1 MGRSAN
7 LPRGLVER
15 FRARGGTWPDDT
27 GCALLHVDMDA
38 FYASVEIRDHP
49 ELAGKPVVVG
59 GTAHRGVVASANY
72 LAREYGVR
80 SAMPTSHARRLAPHA
95 VFVPPNFA
103 RYQEVSRGVMAIF
116 RDITPLV
123 EPLSLDE
130 AFLDVGGALRRL
142 RSSPGAVAQ
151 EIRRQVEQAHGI
163 TCSVGVAPTKFLAKL
178 ASGLCKPDGMMV
190 VPKAAVLEFLHP
202 LPVSALWGVG
212 KRTAE
217 QLDRVG
223 LETIADVA
231 ATPLPRLRRVVGA
244 ALAEHLHALA
254 QGLDDRPVVPSTREK
269 SIGAEETF
277 EVDHFD
283 RALLRRELL
292 RLSERST
299 ATLRA
304 RGLRGRTVSI
314 KVRFADFT
322 TITRSKTLR
331 VPTDVAQEVYRTAS
345 ALLDEQVPPG
355 AVRLIGVRV
364 EQLVE
369 GDGGEQLMFDAP
381 ERGWRDAEQAADQ
394 ARTRFGTAAV
404 RPASLLTSAPVRPN
418 APQPGPDRAAEPG
431 PPIRD
436 H

>member
-7 LPRGLVER
+7 LPRGLVDR
-15 FRARGGTWPDDT
+15 FRARGDVWPDDT
-27 GCALLHVDMDA
+27 GCSMLHVDMDA
-38 FYASVEIRDHP
+38 FYASVEIRDNP

-59 GTAHRGVVASANY
+59 GTAHRGVVSSANY

-95 VFVPPNFA
+95 VFVMPNFA

-130 AFLDVGGALRRL
+130 AFLDVSGALKRL
-142 RSSPGAVAQ
+142 KATPAEIGAL
-151 EIRRQVEQAHGI
+151 IRRQVEEAQGV

-178 ASGLCKPDGMMV
+178 ASGMCKPDGMMV
-190 VPKAAVLEFLHP
+190 VPRSDVLEFLHP

-223 LETIADVA
+223 LETVADVA
-231 ATPLPRLRRVVGA
+231 ATPLPRLRRVLGV

-277 EVDHFD
+277 EVDHYD
-283 RALLRRELL
+283 REVLRRELL
-292 RLSERST
+292 RLSERSA
-299 ATLRA
+299 ATLRQ

-331 VPTDVAQEVYRTAS
+331 VATDVTREVYQTAS
-345 ALLDEQVPPG
+345 TLLDEQVPPG
-355 AVRLIGVRV
+355 AVRLIGVRI

-369 GDGGEQLMFDAP
+369 GDDGEQLMFDAP
-381 ERGWRDAEQAADQ
+381 ERGWREAEQAADQ
-394 ARTRFGTAAV
+394 ARTRFGRAAV
-404 RPASLLTSAPVRPN
+404 KPASLLSSAPAQPN
-418 APQPGPDRAAEPG
+418 LPEPKPDR
-431 PPIRD
+431 
-436 H
+436 